1 MLAAQFYYDGTV
13 DDNTDTIGIL
23 LEHGANINAKDEQG
37 KLHTVFVT
45 MSIYPYISIH
55 LFLCI

>member
-23 LEHGANINAKDEQG
+23 LEHGSNVNAKDEQA
-37 KLHTVFVT
+37 KIHTVIVT
-45 MSIYPYISIH
+45 LSIYPYIKLALSN
-55 LFLCI
+55 